1 MRKHLS
7 VLALGARQT
16 LGRVLLLL
24 VVLAA
29 VETVLFGWAL
39 WTYLPQEM
47 GGGMA
52 GPAPVEELMEAVKL
66 RWVYAAGMTAV
77 FAVLLLTGLELR
89 GSRMAYTMCRLR
101 ISEEAA
107 VLWQGAYNALCFLLL
122 WAVQTALALGFCLWY
137 MAAVDPAFVTGQ
149 TAFLAFYRSGF
160 LNGLLPLANTARWVQ
175 LITGTAALGLTTA
188 TAPYHQRY
196 GRVGVAC
203 YVVLGV
209 TVMSGG
215 VSVQNWQ
222 VSVFAVGLFLVVLYM
237 QAVALWTGWR
247 AGDGRE

>member
-16 LGRVLLLL
+16 LGKVLLLL

-29 VETVLFGWAL
+29 VETGLFGWAL

-66 RWVYAAGMTAV
+66 RWVYAGGMTAV

-137 MAAVDPAFVTGQ
+137 MAAVGPAFVTGQ
-149 TAFLAFYRSGF
+149 TAFLAFCRSGVPQWIAAP
-160 LNGLLPLANTARWVQ
+160 GQHCPVGAAHHRHGGPGADHRRGPLPPAVR
-175 LITGTAALGLTTA
+175 
-188 TAPYHQRY
+188 P
-196 GRVGVAC
+196 GR
-203 YVVLGV
+203 
-209 TVMSGG
+209 GG
-215 VSVQNWQ
+215 VLC
-222 VSVFAVGLFLVVLYM
+222 GP
-237 QAVALWTGWR
+237 G
-247 AGDGRE
+247 GDGDERRRVRAELAGQRLCGGALPGGAVYAGGGPVDGLESG